1 MIALARAQEKQ
12 QPLGIDYVVADARS
26 TVAQQDYDVVVSA
39 WLLVYAQNRAELAQM
54 CRGLACRVKPGGRFV
69 TVNTNPGVY
78 SFRPD
83 YRKYGFELQLADH
96 ICDGA
101 PIDITVNLAD
111 SRLRV
116 RNYYLPIE
124 AYARA
129 FRHAGFHDFAVHI
142 PDLEPAPEAGEEGD
156 YWDYLLDNPFLVIMD
171 CVKD

>member
-1 MIALARAQEKQ
+1 MVCFDDL
-12 QPLGIDYVVADARS
+12 
-26 TVAQQDYDVVVSA
+26 
-39 WLLVYAQNRAELAQM
+39 
-54 CRGLACRVKPGGRFV
+54 RGTL
-69 TVNTNPGVY
+69 T
-78 SFRPD
+78 
-83 YRKYGFELQLADH
+83 DH
-96 ICDGA
+96 D
-101 PIDITVNLAD
+101 AD
-111 SRLRV
+111 STLRV